1 VQNTLQLVNAL
12 QRADKDFELMVYPND
27 RHGIRGR
34 HYQRLV
40 IDFMRRTLRPEPGHA
55 ARPPQFAAPSQQH

>member
-1 VQNTLQLVNAL
+1 
-12 QRADKDFELMVYPND
+12 MVYPND

-40 IDFMRRTLRPEPGHA
+40 IEFMRRTLRPG
-55 ARPPQFAAPSQQH
+55 R

>member
-1 VQNTLQLVNAL
+1 
-12 QRADKDFELMVYPND
+12 VYPND

-40 IDFMRRTLRPEPGHA
+40 IDFMRRTLRPG
-55 ARPPQFAAPSQQH
+55 